1 MPLLWTDARP
11 ATFRDAYLDWARVLQ
26 LRRKALPPACPDSG
40 PELEPV
46 FVRLIPVPATDDARE
61 KLRAIVTDPST
72 PLFMDPHE
80 LQALTG
86 RIGGGGPEA
95 GLPDEYALYRSVGTP
110 DSDHAELFEVLD
122 TGMPVALSEN
132 SLHAVLPAAVPGTPT
147 AHRPGTPIMALID
160 DGIGFLN
167 SRFCRHTEHGPR
179 TRFHALWLQTLERG
193 NPDSA
198 EVTAGLVLTRDRID
212 ALLSGGREPDAYAR
226 LNKALFTRRSR
237 RATETGTTH
246 GTHVL
251 DLAAGAEPDDG
262 SDPVRDWPLLGV
274 QLPPEAIDDTSG
286 TWFENY
292 LLQGLRWL
300 LRQARGIDA
309 EAPVIVNLSLGIIA
323 GPKDGSRFIEYQM
336 AREAQLWEQ
345 VTGQPVRLVWAF
357 GNNQRSNQ
365 VARFDYEASAPNCRD
380 REVRWQVQP
389 DDETAS
395 YVEIHTRGIPSSE
408 IAVALTTPQ
417 GVDSGFLPLAEGELR
432 SLEKDGKALARIYHL
447 PARDYGTGT
456 VARAHYV
463 IALAPSRG
471 RRTGEP
477 EAPSGGWTLQV
488 RHEGCCDATV
498 LLQVQR
504 DDAVRGSRVRG
515 RQSYFDDP
523 GAYGW
528 DAEEMA
534 HIGLTGKG
542 PIRSAGSHSALVTAP
557 VRQVFSCGAARR
569 SATRPGEDAANLRP
583 SGYTSEGAD
592 WSVSGPTGSTLA
604 DTGSF
609 QSGILAAGTL
619 SGTVRRLNG
628 TSAAAGRMSRALGQS
643 AERIRR
649 NASDP
654 SSVRRDDFDETVL
667 TVQETA
673 PDDHARL
680 GEVLVTPVDRG
691 RG

>member
-1 MPLLWTDARP
+1 MPLHWTDARP
-11 ATFRDAYLDWARVLQ
+11 ATFRDAYLDWARL
-26 LRRKALPPACPDSG
+26 LRRRLDALPPARPDSG
-40 PELEPV
+40 PALEPV
-46 FVRLIPVPATDDARE
+46 FVRLIPSRAPDSARE
-61 KLRAIVTDPST
+61 ALRALVTDPDS

-80 LQALTG
+80 LEALTD
-86 RIGGGGPEA
+86 RIGGGREA
-95 GLPDEYALYRSVGTP
+95 GLPDEYALYRRSGTP
-110 DSDHAELFEVLD
+110 DSDHADLFEVLD
-122 TGMPVALSEN
+122 MGMPVSLSDD
-132 SLHAVLPAAVPGTPT
+132 SPLGAIPAALPGAPP
-147 AHRPGTPIMALID
+147 AHRRGAPIMALID

-167 SRFCRHTEHGPR
+167 ARFCRDTEHGLR
-179 TRFHALWLQTLERG
+179 TRFHALWLQALERG
-193 NPDSA
+193 NLDSA
-198 EVTAGLVLTRDRID
+198 EVTSGMVLSRGRID
-212 ALLSGGREPDAYAR
+212 ALLSGGREPDSYAR
-226 LNKALFTRRSR
+226 LNKALFGPRSR

-251 DLAAGAEPDDG
+251 DLAAGAEPDDE
-262 SDPVRDWPLLGV
+262 SDPVRGWPLLGV

-300 LRQARGIDA
+300 LRQARRIDPK
-309 EAPVIVNLSLGIIA
+309 APVIVNLSVGIIA

-336 AREAQLWEQ
+336 AREAHLWET

-357 GNNQRSNQ
+357 GNNYRSNQ
-365 VARFDYEASAPNCRD
+365 VARFDYGPAATDGPD
-380 REVRWQVQP
+380 REIRWQVQP

-395 YVEIHTRGIPSSE
+395 YVEIHTRGIPSSG
-408 IAVALTTPQ
+408 IDVALTTPN
-417 GVDSGFLPLAEGELR
+417 GLDSGFLPLAKGDLR
-432 SLEKDGKALARIYHL
+432 SLEKNGKAVARIYHV

-477 EAPSGGWTLQV
+477 EAPPGGWSIQV
-488 RHEGCCDATV
+488 RHEGRSDALV

-515 RQSYFDDP
+515 RQSYFDNP

-528 DAEEMA
+528 DQDEKA
-534 HIGLTGKG
+534 HIGLTGDG
-542 PIRSAGSHSALVTAP
+542 PIRSAGTHSALVTAP

-569 SATRPGEDAANLRP
+569 SATRPGQDAANLRP
-583 SGYTSEGAD
+583 SGYTPEGAD
-592 WSVSGPTGSTLA
+592 WSVPGPTGATLA

-643 AERIRR
+643 AGRIRH

-654 SSVRRDDFDETVL
+654 STVRRDDFDETAL

-673 PDDHARL
+673 PDDRARL
-680 GEVLVTPVDRG
+680 GDVLVTPVDRF
-691 RG
+691 RD